1 MFKEELIKRSIEAQ
15 KYSFSPYSHVCV
27 GAAILTKENKI
38 FTGCNIENASFGA
51 TICAERNA
59 IFKAISEGEK
69 EFKAIAITS
78 NLDDFI
84 YPCGIC
90 RQVLSEFSPDITIIL
105 KSKNNEIKVKTIKEL
120 LPNSFTL
127 NEQR

>member
-120 LPNSFTL
+120 FPNSFTL